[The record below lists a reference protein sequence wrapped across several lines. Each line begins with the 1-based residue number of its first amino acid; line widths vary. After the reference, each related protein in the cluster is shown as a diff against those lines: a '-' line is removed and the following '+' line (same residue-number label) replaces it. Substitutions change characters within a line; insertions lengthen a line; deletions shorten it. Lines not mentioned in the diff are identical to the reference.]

1 MSVVHKNGL
10 LRLTLMTN
18 SDIIVVTKTNVS
30 CFRELCT
37 LGKKLSFSGWKTA
50 DSREIIGDNLK
61 KIRKIL
67 FSVYII
73 CVLWITLIDREWSSP
88 HAMLVPFWEYANVI
102 KGIERG
108 FYIKQILENLIM
120 LMPLGL
126 ILPTLK
132 KVNLKQIFLIAL
144 LFSAGIETVQFITGR
159 GLMEFDDVFNNT
171 VGAVIGY
178 KIYCKLR
185 VRSNGEI

>member
-1 MSVVHKNGL
+1 M
-10 LRLTLMTN
+10 
-18 SDIIVVTKTNVS
+18 
-30 CFRELCT
+30 
-37 LGKKLSFSGWKTA
+37 
-50 DSREIIGDNLK
+50 K

-88 HAMLVPFWEYANVI
+88 HAMLVPFWEFANVI
-102 KGIERG
+102 KGVERG
-108 FYIKQILENLIM
+108 FHIKQILGNLIM

-132 KVNLKQIFLIAL
+132 KVTFKQVLMIS
-144 LFSAGIETVQFITGR
+144 LFFSIGIEVTQFITGR
-159 GLMEFDDVFNNT
+159 GLMEFDDIFNNT
-171 VGAVIGY
+171 VGTVVGY